1 MNQVL
6 IDNLQTVDLI
16 ALLLIMNQVLID
28 NLQTVDLI
36 ALLLMHL
43 IHTQG
48 MHR

>member
-1 MNQVL
+1 
-6 IDNLQTVDLI
+6 
-16 ALLLIMNQVLID
+16 MNQVLID